1 MSSAT
6 NDWHA
11 LASRRIYFGHQSV
24 GQNLLDGVR
33 QVAGNL
39 RLTEGDTAAALQQ
52 PGIVHSR
59 VGQNHDPRSKIDAFA
74 AAMRNGLGNVA
85 DIALFKLCYVDVTA
99 GTDVQQLFN
108 YYSKTMMQLRSAY
121 PRTTF
126 AHVTVPLTIA
136 PPVWRLLA
144 GRVLNRPVHSVA
156 DNIARNRYNEL
167 IRRTYAG
174 QEPLFDLALHEVNGR
189 GIVRGDARG
198 HFWALDNRLTD
209 DGGHLNAEG
218 RRIVA
223 TAFLDCLT
231 QIRLPDLTHDVRRA
245 S

>member
-6 NDWHA
+6 NDWRA
-11 LASRRIYFGHQSV
+11 LTSRRIYFGHQSV

-33 QVAGNL
+33 QVADNL
-39 RLTEGDTAAALQQ
+39 RLIEDDTAAALQQ
-52 PGIVHSR
+52 PGIAHSR
-59 VGQNHDPRSKIDAFA
+59 IGKNRDPKSKIDAFA
-74 AAMRNGLGNVA
+74 AVMHNGIGNVA
-85 DIALFKLCYVDVTA
+85 DIAFFKLCYVDVTA
-99 GTDVQQLFN
+99 DTDVHQLFN
-108 YYSKTMMQLRSAY
+108 HYAKTMTALRSTY

-126 AHVTVPLTIA
+126 MHVTVPLTIA

-156 DNIARNRYNEL
+156 DNIVRNRYNDL
-167 IRRTYAG
+167 VRRAYAG
-174 QEPLFDLALHEVNGR
+174 NEALFDLALHEVNGR

-198 HFWALDNRLTD
+198 HFWALDSRLTD

-218 RRIVA
+218 RRTVA

-231 QIRLPDLTHDVRRA
+231 QVRLSDLTQDARRA